1 MAEDIILRRCLEAD
15 IEFVL
20 ELWLAA
26 GSTPSV
32 TDTRETLLVTINSAA
47 ALLIVADIGGVV
59 AGSVI
64 AGFDGW
70 RGNIYRLAVHPDF
83 QRRGLARRLVTA
95 AEDWLRA
102 QGVKRVGAVVEKEH
116 PWATRFWESTEFYL
130 EPMDLRY
137 VRDL

>member
-64 AGFDGW
+64 AGFDCW

-102 QGVKRVGAVVEKEH
+102 QVVKRVGAVVEKDH